1 MKIVVG
7 YIDSAEG
14 RAALEQATEEALLR
28 SAELLVVHSMRG
40 GTRDEAE
47 QATAYRAQLEAV
59 ERRLAEQGVRHRV
72 RELVRGR
79 SPAQDLIDFVNEEA
93 ADLLVIG
100 IRQRSPVGKLVLG
113 SNAQDVLL
121 GADCAVLAVKADA
134 ERA

>member
-28 SAELLVVHSMRG
+28 GAELLVVHSMRG

-47 QATAYRAQLEAV
+47 QATAYRAQLEGV